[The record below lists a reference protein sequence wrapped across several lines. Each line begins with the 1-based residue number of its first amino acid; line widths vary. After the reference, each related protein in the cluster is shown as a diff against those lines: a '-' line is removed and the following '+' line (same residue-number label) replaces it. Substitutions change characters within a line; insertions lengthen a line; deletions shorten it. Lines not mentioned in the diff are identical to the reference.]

1 MQNQWKRRN
10 LLALSLGLVMANT
23 AAYAAEAES
32 ATPEAT
38 DPVAAVAEGQTV
50 PASANTSEFN
60 ASETA
65 PESAPVRSE
74 STDAAIVP
82 VATPPSQT
90 LPASETN
97 NNQSAANTTAPATPS
112 MVVPPAAAAADALK
126 QQATDASASK
136 NLTEVF
142 TAAERSY
149 SLSKKGS
156 YSMVYDLSYTY
167 YRDSRL
173 DLALDDGS
181 STLTRLRIEED
192 AQHTVSNTFSL
203 QYGLLN
209 NLTLTASLPLIAK
222 SDLLKD
228 TTTVGLGDIAFGA
241 RWEPFPLERGKLP
254 LILNGSLSTK
264 TGDSPYDINPNR
276 DLSTGKGYYSIGGGA
291 STRKFIDPIVLFGSG
306 SLSYG
311 LKESDLNQRRGSR
324 ILDEYSPG
332 ISGGIALG
340 FAYSLNYDVSLTM
353 SYQQSFA
360 TGSEFAFRQV
370 DPSKPQE
377 FSRPADQTSS
387 SLGIS
392 LGVRVSPKTIVNTSL
407 GFGLTE
413 DAPDVSLGLSFPLDF
428 LGIGREVK

>member
-1 MQNQWKRRN
+1 MQNQWKRHN
-10 LLALSLGLVMANT
+10 LLALSLGLIMAN
-23 AAYAAEAES
+23 AAVYAAEPEAEAASEPVESAFTAGAES
-32 ATPEAT
+32 VESAAEQSADSSTAATT
-38 DPVAAVAEGQTV
+38 
-50 PASANTSEFN
+50 
-60 ASETA
+60 ETA
-65 PESAPVRSE
+65 A
-74 STDAAIVP
+74 
-82 VATPPSQT
+82 
-90 LPASETN
+90 ET
-97 NNQSAANTTAPATPS
+97 TPS
-112 MVVPPAAAAADALK
+112 MVVAPAAAAADALK
-126 QQATDASASK
+126 QQADDASASK

-209 NLTLTASLPLIAK
+209 NLTLTATLPFIAK

-241 RWEPFPLERGKLP
+241 RWEPFPLERGKMP

-264 TGDSPYDINPNR
+264 TGDSPYEINPNR

-311 LKESDLNQRRGSR
+311 FKESDLNQRRGSR
-324 ILDEYSPG
+324 ILDDYTPG
-332 ISGGIALG
+332 ITGGIALG

-360 TGSEFAFRQV
+360 TGSEFAFRQL
-370 DPSKPQE
+370 DPNKPQE

-392 LGVRVSPKTIVNTSL
+392 LGVRMSPKTIVNTSL

-413 DAPDVSLGLSFPLDF
+413 DAPDVTLGVSFPLDF

>member
-10 LLALSLGLVMANT
+10 LLALSLSLIMAN
-23 AAYAAEAES
+23 AAVYAADEAES
-32 ATPEAT
+32 VDQAAAES
-38 DPVAAVAEGQTV
+38 VEQAAV
-50 PASANTSEFN
+50 TSEFN
-60 ASETA
+60 ASETVLENA
-65 PESAPVRSE
+65 EPTDNTESSIETVSP
-74 STDAAIVP
+74 P
-82 VATPPSQT
+82 TPDT
-90 LPASETN
+90 PAQDET
-97 NNQSAANTTAPATPS
+97 TPS
-112 MVVPPAAAAADALK
+112 MAVPPANVAADALK
-126 QQATDASASK
+126 QQEDDASASK
-136 NLTEVF
+136 NLSEVF

-156 YSMVYDLSYTY
+156 YSLVYDLNYTY

-181 STLTRLRIEED
+181 SVLTRLRIEED
-192 AQHTVSNTFSL
+192 AQHTVSNTFSM

-209 NLTLTASLPLIAK
+209 NLTLTATLPFIAK

-264 TGDSPYDINPNR
+264 TGDSPYEINPNR

-311 LKESDLNQRRGSR
+311 FKESDLNQHRGSR
-324 ILDEYSPG
+324 ILDDYSPG
-332 ISGGIALG
+332 ISGGLALG

-360 TGSEFAFRQV
+360 TGSEFTFTSGEA
-370 DPSKPQE
+370 S
-377 FSRPADQTSS
+377 SPADQTSS

-392 LGVRVSPKTIVNTSL
+392 LGVRISPKTIVNTSL

-413 DAPDVSLGLSFPLDF
+413 DAPDVSLGVSFPLDF
-428 LGIGREVK
+428 LGIGRDVK

>member
-23 AAYAAEAES
+23 AVYAADADTDSVADTDATRVAEPVQS
-32 ATPEAT
+32 TFAEGSGAIPAEPAPSADAASVSAGAAADSTVPDSTVVDNSAPATTATPN
-38 DPVAAVAEGQTV
+38 PVA
-50 PASANTSEFN
+50 
-60 ASETA
+60 
-65 PESAPVRSE
+65 
-74 STDAAIVP
+74 
-82 VATPPSQT
+82 
-90 LPASETN
+90 
-97 NNQSAANTTAPATPS
+97 ATPS
-112 MVVPPAAAAADALK
+112 MAVPAADAAANALK
-126 QQATDASASK
+126 QQSDDASASK

-149 SLSKKGS
+149 SLSKQGS

-181 STLTRLRIEED
+181 SVLTRLRIEED

-209 NLTLTASLPLIAK
+209 NLTLTASLPFIAK

-254 LILNGSLSTK
+254 LILNGSISTK
-264 TGDSPYDINPNR
+264 TGDSPYEINPNR

-311 LKESDLNQRRGSR
+311 FEETGLNQRRGSR
-324 ILDEYSPG
+324 ILDDYSPG

-360 TGSEFAFRQV
+360 TGSEFAFRQL
-370 DPSKPQE
+370 DPNKPQE

-392 LGVRVSPKTIVNTSL
+392 LGVRVSPKTIVNTSI

-428 LGIGREVK
+428 LGIGREVN

>member
-10 LLALSLGLVMANT
+10 VLALSLGLIMAN
-23 AAYAAEAES
+23 AAVYAAEPEVEAASAPVES
-32 ATPEAT
+32 ASAAASTEQPSDTVAASEGTTATADTATAPASPEAT
-38 DPVAAVAEGQTV
+38 SP
-50 PASANTSEFN
+50 
-60 ASETA
+60 
-65 PESAPVRSE
+65 
-74 STDAAIVP
+74 
-82 VATPPSQT
+82 ATP
-90 LPASETN
+90 
-97 NNQSAANTTAPATPS
+97 AATTPS

-149 SLSKKGS
+149 SLSKTGS
-156 YSMVYDLSYTY
+156 YSLVYDLSYTY

-192 AQHTVSNTFSL
+192 AQHTVSNTFSV

-209 NLTLTASLPLIAK
+209 NLTLTASLPFIAK

-264 TGDSPYDINPNR
+264 TGDSPYEINPNR

-311 LKESDLNQRRGSR
+311 FEESDLNQRRGSR
-324 ILDEYSPG
+324 ILDDFAPG
-332 ISGGIALG
+332 ISGGISLG

-360 TGSEFAFRQV
+360 TGSEFTFT
-370 DPSKPQE
+370 SGE
-377 FSRPADQTSS
+377 TSSPADQTSS

-392 LGVRVSPKTIVNTSL
+392 LGVRVSPKTIVNTSI

-413 DAPDVSLGLSFPLDF
+413 DAPDVSLGVSFPLDF

>member
-10 LLALSLGLVMANT
+10 VLALSLGLIMAN
-23 AAYAAEAES
+23 AAVYAAEPES
-32 ATPEAT
+32 AAPEAVGST
-38 DPVAAVAEGQTV
+38 TTAADAPQPVVAVTSEFSASETPIEAVPSTSDSATSSIEPVVNVPTQTV
-50 PASANTSEFN
+50 PAST
-60 ASETA
+60 T
-65 PESAPVRSE
+65 
-74 STDAAIVP
+74 TP
-82 VATPPSQT
+82 VA
-90 LPASETN
+90 E
-97 NNQSAANTTAPATPS
+97 PATPS

-156 YSMVYDLSYTY
+156 YSLVYDLNYTY

-181 STLTRLRIEED
+181 SVLTRLRIEED
-192 AQHTVSNTFSL
+192 AQHTVSNTFSV

-264 TGDSPYDINPNR
+264 TGDSPYEINPNR

-311 LKESDLNQRRGSR
+311 FKESDLNQRRGSR
-324 ILDEYSPG
+324 ILDDYSPG
-332 ISGGIALG
+332 LNGGIALG

-360 TGSEFAFRQV
+360 TGSEFAFRQL

-377 FSRPADQTSS
+377 FSKPADQTSS

-413 DAPDVSLGLSFPLDF
+413 DAPDVSLGVSFPLDF
-428 LGIGREVK
+428 LGIGRDVK

>member
-10 LLALSLGLVMANT
+10 VLALSLGLIMANT
-23 AAYAAEAES
+23 AVYAAE
-32 ATPEAT
+32 PEAA
-38 DPVAAVAEGQTV
+38 PVEAAAEGQ
-50 PASANTSEFN
+50 ASAATSEFN

-65 PESAPVRSE
+65 VDPVPAGAESASGIEPV
-74 STDAAIVP
+74 V
-82 VATPPSQT
+82 TPPTQT
-90 LPASETN
+90 VPASET
-97 NNQSAANTTAPATPS
+97 AAAAEPATPS

-126 QQATDASASK
+126 QQADDASASK

-149 SLSKKGS
+149 SLSKQGS

-173 DLALDDGS
+173 DLALDDSS

-209 NLTLTASLPLIAK
+209 NLTLTANLPIIAK

-264 TGDSPYDINPNR
+264 TGDSPYEINPNR

-311 LKESDLNQRRGSR
+311 FKESDLNQRRGSR

-360 TGSEFAFRQV
+360 TGSEFAFRQN

>member
-10 LLALSLGLVMANT
+10 VLALSLGLIMANT
-23 AAYAAEAES
+23 AVYAAE
-32 ATPEAT
+32 PEAA
-38 DPVAAVAEGQTV
+38 PVEAAAAGQS
-50 PASANTSEFN
+50 SAATSEFN

-65 PESAPVRSE
+65 VDAVPASAESASGIEPV
-74 STDAAIVP
+74 V
-82 VATPPSQT
+82 TPPTQT
-90 LPASETN
+90 VPASET
-97 NNQSAANTTAPATPS
+97 AAAAVPATPS

-126 QQATDASASK
+126 QQASDASASK

-142 TAAERSY
+142 TASERSY

-156 YSMVYDLSYTY
+156 YSLIYDVNYSY

-203 QYGLLN
+203 QYGLRN
-209 NLTLTASLPLIAK
+209 NLTLTATLPFIAK

-228 TTTVGLGDIAFGA
+228 TTTVGLGDIALGM

-264 TGDSPYDINPNR
+264 TGDSPYEINPNR

-311 LKESDLNQRRGSR
+311 IKESDLNQRRGSR

-332 ISGGIALG
+332 LSGGIALG

-360 TGSEFAFRQV
+360 TGSEFTFT
-370 DPSKPQE
+370 SGE
-377 FSRPADQTSS
+377 SSSPADQTSA

-392 LGVRVSPKTIVNTSL
+392 LGVRVSPKTIVNTSI

-413 DAPDVSLGLSFPLDF
+413 DAPDVSLGVSFPLDF
-428 LGIGREVK
+428 LGIGREVR

>member
-10 LLALSLGLVMANT
+10 VLALSLGLIMAN
-23 AAYAAEAES
+23 AVVYAAEPES
-32 ATPEAT
+32 AAPEAVGSTTTAADAPQPVVAVTSEFSASETPIEAAPST
-38 DPVAAVAEGQTV
+38 DDSTTSSIEPVVNAPTQTV
-50 PASANTSEFN
+50 PASAT
-60 ASETA
+60 T
-65 PESAPVRSE
+65 
-74 STDAAIVP
+74 P
-82 VATPPSQT
+82 VA
-90 LPASETN
+90 E
-97 NNQSAANTTAPATPS
+97 PATPS

-149 SLSKKGS
+149 SLSKTGS
-156 YSMVYDLSYTY
+156 YSLVYDLSYTY
-167 YRDSRL
+167 YRDTRL

-192 AQHTVSNTFSL
+192 AQHTVSNTFSV

-209 NLTLTASLPLIAK
+209 NLTLTASLPFIAK

-264 TGDSPYDINPNR
+264 TGDSPYEINPNR

-311 LKESDLNQRRGSR
+311 FEESDLNQRRGSR
-324 ILDEYSPG
+324 ILDDFAPG
-332 ISGGIALG
+332 ISGGISLG

-360 TGSEFAFRQV
+360 TGSEFTFT
-370 DPSKPQE
+370 SGE
-377 FSRPADQTSS
+377 TSSPADQTSS

-392 LGVRVSPKTIVNTSL
+392 LGVRVSPKTIVNTSI

-413 DAPDVSLGLSFPLDF
+413 DAPDVSLGVSFPLDF

>member
-10 LLALSLGLVMANT
+10 LLALSLGLIMAN
-23 AAYAAEAES
+23 AAVYAAEPEAEAASEPVESAFTAGAES
-32 ATPEAT
+32 AES
-38 DPVAAVAEGQTV
+38 AAEQ
-50 PASANTSEFN
+50 SADSST
-60 ASETA
+60 APTAETA
-65 PESAPVRSE
+65 
-74 STDAAIVP
+74 T
-82 VATPPSQT
+82 
-90 LPASETN
+90 ET
-97 NNQSAANTTAPATPS
+97 TPS
-112 MVVPPAAAAADALK
+112 MVVAPAAAAADALK
-126 QQATDASASK
+126 QQADDASASK

-209 NLTLTASLPLIAK
+209 NLTLTATLPFIAK

-241 RWEPFPLERGKLP
+241 RWEPFPLERGKMP

-264 TGDSPYDINPNR
+264 TGDSPYEINPNR

-311 LKESDLNQRRGSR
+311 FKETNLNQRRGSR
-324 ILDEYSPG
+324 ILDDYTPG
-332 ISGGIALG
+332 ITGGIALG

-360 TGSEFAFRQV
+360 TGSEFAFRQL
-370 DPSKPQE
+370 DPNKPQE

-392 LGVRVSPKTIVNTSL
+392 LGVRMSPKTIVNTSL

-413 DAPDVSLGLSFPLDF
+413 DAPDVTLGVSFPLDF

>member
-10 LLALSLGLVMANT
+10 VLALSLGLIMAN
-23 AAYAAEAES
+23 AAVYAAEPEVEAASAPVES
-32 ATPEAT
+32 ASAAASTEQPTDTVAASEGTTATADTATAPASSEATSPAAAAPEAT
-38 DPVAAVAEGQTV
+38 
-50 PASANTSEFN
+50 
-60 ASETA
+60 
-65 PESAPVRSE
+65 
-74 STDAAIVP
+74 
-82 VATPPSQT
+82 
-90 LPASETN
+90 
-97 NNQSAANTTAPATPS
+97 TPS

-149 SLSKKGS
+149 SLSKTGS
-156 YSMVYDLSYTY
+156 YSLVYDLSYTY

-192 AQHTVSNTFSL
+192 AQHTVSNTFSV

-209 NLTLTASLPLIAK
+209 NLTLTASLPFIAK

-264 TGDSPYDINPNR
+264 TGDSPYEINPNR

-311 LKESDLNQRRGSR
+311 FEESDLNQRRGSR
-324 ILDEYSPG
+324 LLDDFAPG
-332 ISGGIALG
+332 ISGGISLG

-360 TGSEFAFRQV
+360 TGSEFTFT
-370 DPSKPQE
+370 SGE
-377 FSRPADQTSS
+377 SSSPADQTSS

-392 LGVRVSPKTIVNTSL
+392 LGVRVSPKTIVNTSI

-413 DAPDVSLGLSFPLDF
+413 DAPDVSLGVSFPLDF

>member
-10 LLALSLGLVMANT
+10 VLALSLGLIMAN
-23 AAYAAEAES
+23 AAVYAAEPEVEAASAPVES
-32 ATPEAT
+32 ASAAASTEQPSDTVAASEGTTATADTATAPVSPEAT
-38 DPVAAVAEGQTV
+38 SP
-50 PASANTSEFN
+50 
-60 ASETA
+60 
-65 PESAPVRSE
+65 
-74 STDAAIVP
+74 
-82 VATPPSQT
+82 ATP
-90 LPASETN
+90 
-97 NNQSAANTTAPATPS
+97 AATTPS

-149 SLSKKGS
+149 SLSKTGS
-156 YSMVYDLSYTY
+156 YSLVYDLSYTY

-192 AQHTVSNTFSL
+192 AQHTVSNTFSV

-209 NLTLTASLPLIAK
+209 NLTLTASLPFIAK

-264 TGDSPYDINPNR
+264 TGDSPYEINPNR

-311 LKESDLNQRRGSR
+311 FEESDLNQRRGSR
-324 ILDEYSPG
+324 ILDDFAPG
-332 ISGGIALG
+332 ISGGISLG

-360 TGSEFAFRQV
+360 TGSEFTFT
-370 DPSKPQE
+370 SGE
-377 FSRPADQTSS
+377 SSSPADQTSS

-392 LGVRVSPKTIVNTSL
+392 LGVRVSPKTIVNTSI

-413 DAPDVSLGLSFPLDF
+413 DAPDVSLGVSFPLDF

>member
-1 MQNQWKRRN
+1 MQKQWKRRN
-10 LLALSLGLVMANT
+10 LLALSLSLIMAN
-23 AAYAAEAES
+23 AAVYAADEEVVAES
-32 ATPEAT
+32 ADQAEAAE
-38 DPVAAVAEGQTV
+38 PVAQAAV
-50 PASANTSEFN
+50 TSEFN

-65 PESAPVRSE
+65 PEKLPL
-74 STDAAIVP
+74 STDGD
-82 VATPPSQT
+82 
-90 LPASETN
+90 
-97 NNQSAANTTAPATPS
+97 ANSIQTTAPAATVPVSPSATASATTAEAATAEAATPS

-126 QQATDASASK
+126 QQADDASASK
-136 NLTEVF
+136 NLAEVF
-142 TAAERSY
+142 TASERSY

-156 YSMVYDLSYTY
+156 YSLVYDLNYTY

-181 STLTRLRIEED
+181 SVLTRLRIEED
-192 AQHTVSNTFSL
+192 AQHTVSNTFSV

-228 TTTVGLGDIAFGA
+228 TTTVGLGDIALGA
-241 RWEPFPLERGKLP
+241 RWEPFPLERGRLP
-254 LILNGSLSTK
+254 LILNGTLSTK
-264 TGDSPYDINPNR
+264 TGDSPYEINPNR

-311 LKESDLNQRRGSR
+311 FKESDLNQRRGSR
-324 ILDEYSPG
+324 ILDDYSPG
-332 ISGGIALG
+332 VSGGIALG

-360 TGSEFAFRQV
+360 TGSEFAFRQL

-377 FSRPADQTSS
+377 FSKPADQTSS

-413 DAPDVSLGLSFPLDF
+413 DAPDVSLGVSFPLDF
-428 LGIGREVK
+428 LGIGRDVK

>member
-23 AAYAAEAES
+23 AVYAADADTDS
-32 ATPEAT
+32 VADTDATRVTE
-38 DPVAAVAEGQTV
+38 PVQSTFAEGSGAI
-50 PASANTSEFN
+50 PAEP
-60 ASETA
+60 A
-65 PESAPVRSE
+65 PT
-74 STDAAIVP
+74 TDAADAASVSAGAAADSTVPDSTLVDNSAPATTATPNP
-82 VATPPSQT
+82 VA
-90 LPASETN
+90 
-97 NNQSAANTTAPATPS
+97 ATPS
-112 MVVPPAAAAADALK
+112 MAVPAADAAANALK
-126 QQATDASASK
+126 QQSDDASASK

-149 SLSKKGS
+149 SLSKQGS

-181 STLTRLRIEED
+181 SVLTRLRIEED

-209 NLTLTASLPLIAK
+209 NLTLTASLPFIAK

-254 LILNGSLSTK
+254 LILNGSISTK
-264 TGDSPYDINPNR
+264 TGDSPYEINPNR

-311 LKESDLNQRRGSR
+311 FEETGLNQRRGSR
-324 ILDEYSPG
+324 ILDDYSPG

-360 TGSEFAFRQV
+360 TGSEFAFRQL
-370 DPSKPQE
+370 DPNKPQE

-392 LGVRVSPKTIVNTSL
+392 LGVRVSPKTIVNTSI

-428 LGIGREVK
+428 LGIGREVN

>member
-1 MQNQWKRRN
+1 MQNQWKCRN

-23 AAYAAEAES
+23 AVYAADADTDSVADTDATRVAEPVQS
-32 ATPEAT
+32 TFAEGSGAIPAEPAPSADAASVSAGAAADSTVPDSTVVDNSAAATTATPN
-38 DPVAAVAEGQTV
+38 PVA
-50 PASANTSEFN
+50 
-60 ASETA
+60 
-65 PESAPVRSE
+65 
-74 STDAAIVP
+74 
-82 VATPPSQT
+82 
-90 LPASETN
+90 
-97 NNQSAANTTAPATPS
+97 ATPS
-112 MVVPPAAAAADALK
+112 MAVPAADAAANALK
-126 QQATDASASK
+126 QQSDDASASK

-149 SLSKKGS
+149 SLSKQGS

-181 STLTRLRIEED
+181 SVLTRLRIEED

-209 NLTLTASLPLIAK
+209 NLTLTASLPFIAK

-254 LILNGSLSTK
+254 LILNGSISTK
-264 TGDSPYDINPNR
+264 TGDSPYEINPNR

-311 LKESDLNQRRGSR
+311 FEETGLNQRRGSR
-324 ILDEYSPG
+324 ILDDYSPG

-360 TGSEFAFRQV
+360 TGSEFAFRQL
-370 DPSKPQE
+370 DPNKPQE

-392 LGVRVSPKTIVNTSL
+392 LGVRVSPKTIVNTSI

-428 LGIGREVK
+428 LGIGREVN

>member
-10 LLALSLGLVMANT
+10 VLALSLGLIMAN
-23 AAYAAEAES
+23 AAVYAADEDVAAASESVVAEVES
-32 ATPEAT
+32 ADQPAETTASATSEAASPEA
-38 DPVAAVAEGQTV
+38 
-50 PASANTSEFN
+50 
-60 ASETA
+60 
-65 PESAPVRSE
+65 
-74 STDAAIVP
+74 
-82 VATPPSQT
+82 
-90 LPASETN
+90 
-97 NNQSAANTTAPATPS
+97 ATPS
-112 MVVPPAAAAADALK
+112 MAVPPADAAADALK
-126 QQATDASASK
+126 QQDNDASASK
-136 NLTEVF
+136 NLAEVF

-149 SLSKKGS
+149 SLSKQGS

-181 STLTRLRIEED
+181 SVLTRLRIEED

-209 NLTLTASLPLIAK
+209 NLTLTATLPFIAK

-241 RWEPFPLERGKLP
+241 RWEPFPLERGKMP

-264 TGDSPYDINPNR
+264 TGDSPYEINPNR
-276 DLSTGKGYYSIGGGA
+276 DLSTGKGYYSIGGGV

-311 LKESDLNQRRGSR
+311 FKESDLNQRRGSR
-324 ILDEYSPG
+324 ILDDYSPG
-332 ISGGIALG
+332 ISGGISLG

-360 TGSEFAFRQV
+360 TGSEFAFRQL
-370 DPSKPQE
+370 DPNKQQE
-377 FSRPADQTSS
+377 FSKPADQTSS

-413 DAPDVSLGLSFPLDF
+413 DAPDVSLGVSFPLDF

>member
-1 MQNQWKRRN
+1 MQNQWKRHN
-10 LLALSLGLVMANT
+10 LLALSLGLIMAN
-23 AAYAAEAES
+23 AAVYAAEPEAEAASEPVESAFTAGAES
-32 ATPEAT
+32 AEPAAEQSADSSTAAT
-38 DPVAAVAEGQTV
+38 T
-50 PASANTSEFN
+50 
-60 ASETA
+60 ETA
-65 PESAPVRSE
+65 A
-74 STDAAIVP
+74 
-82 VATPPSQT
+82 
-90 LPASETN
+90 ET
-97 NNQSAANTTAPATPS
+97 TPS
-112 MVVPPAAAAADALK
+112 MVVAPAAAAADALK
-126 QQATDASASK
+126 QQADDASASK

-209 NLTLTASLPLIAK
+209 NLTLTATLPFIAK

-241 RWEPFPLERGKLP
+241 RWEPFPLERGKMP

-264 TGDSPYDINPNR
+264 TGDSPYEINPNR

-311 LKESDLNQRRGSR
+311 FKESDLNQRRGSR
-324 ILDEYSPG
+324 ILDDYTPG
-332 ISGGIALG
+332 ITGGIALG

-360 TGSEFAFRQV
+360 TGSEFAFRQL
-370 DPSKPQE
+370 DPNKPQE

-392 LGVRVSPKTIVNTSL
+392 LGVRMSPKTIVNTSL

-413 DAPDVSLGLSFPLDF
+413 DAPDVTLGVSFPLDF

>member
-10 LLALSLGLVMANT
+10 LLALSLGLIMAN
-23 AAYAAEAES
+23 AAVYAAEPEAEAASEPVESAFTAGAES
-32 ATPEAT
+32 AEPAAEQSADSSTAAT
-38 DPVAAVAEGQTV
+38 T
-50 PASANTSEFN
+50 
-60 ASETA
+60 ETA
-65 PESAPVRSE
+65 A
-74 STDAAIVP
+74 
-82 VATPPSQT
+82 
-90 LPASETN
+90 ET
-97 NNQSAANTTAPATPS
+97 TPS
-112 MVVPPAAAAADALK
+112 MVVAPAAAAADALK
-126 QQATDASASK
+126 QQADDASASK

-209 NLTLTASLPLIAK
+209 NLTLTATLPFIAK

-241 RWEPFPLERGKLP
+241 RWEPFPLERGKMP

-264 TGDSPYDINPNR
+264 TGDSPYEINPNR

-291 STRKFIDPIVLFGSG
+291 STRKFIDPVVLFGSG

-311 LKESDLNQRRGSR
+311 FKESNLNQRRGSR
-324 ILDEYSPG
+324 ILDDYTPG
-332 ISGGIALG
+332 ITGGIALG

-360 TGSEFAFRQV
+360 TGSEFAFRQI
-370 DPSKPQE
+370 DPNKPQE

-392 LGVRVSPKTIVNTSL
+392 LGVRMSPKTIVNTSL

-413 DAPDVSLGLSFPLDF
+413 DAPDVTLGVSFPLDF

>member
-1 MQNQWKRRN
+1 MTIMQNQWKRRN
-10 LLALSLGLVMANT
+10 LLALSLGLIMAN
-23 AAYAAEAES
+23 AAVYAAEPEAEAASEPVESAFTAGAES
-32 ATPEAT
+32 AES
-38 DPVAAVAEGQTV
+38 AAEQ
-50 PASANTSEFN
+50 SADSST
-60 ASETA
+60 APTAETA
-65 PESAPVRSE
+65 
-74 STDAAIVP
+74 T
-82 VATPPSQT
+82 
-90 LPASETN
+90 ET
-97 NNQSAANTTAPATPS
+97 TPS
-112 MVVPPAAAAADALK
+112 MVVAPAAAAADALK
-126 QQATDASASK
+126 QQADDASASK

-209 NLTLTASLPLIAK
+209 NLTLTATLPFIAK

-241 RWEPFPLERGKLP
+241 RWEPFPLERGKMP

-264 TGDSPYDINPNR
+264 TGDSPYEINPNR

-311 LKESDLNQRRGSR
+311 FKETNLNQRRGSR
-324 ILDEYSPG
+324 ILDDYTPG
-332 ISGGIALG
+332 ITGGIALG

-360 TGSEFAFRQV
+360 TGSEFAFRQL
-370 DPSKPQE
+370 DPNKPQE

-392 LGVRVSPKTIVNTSL
+392 LGVRMSPKTIVNTSL

-413 DAPDVSLGLSFPLDF
+413 DAPDVTLGVSFPLDF

>member
-1 MQNQWKRRN
+1 MTIMQNQWKRRS
-10 LLALSLGLVMANT
+10 LLALSLGLVMAN
-23 AAYAAEAES
+23 ASVYAAESEGSESAATGSVDEIQAPSATVDTGSEAAPSTSEVPVSTTDATASSES
-32 ATPEAT
+32 ATPTE
-38 DPVAAVAEGQTV
+38 EK
-50 PASANTSEFN
+50 
-60 ASETA
+60 
-65 PESAPVRSE
+65 
-74 STDAAIVP
+74 
-82 VATPPSQT
+82 
-90 LPASETN
+90 
-97 NNQSAANTTAPATPS
+97 TPS
-112 MVVPPAAAAADALK
+112 MVVEPKAAAAADALK
-126 QQATDASASK
+126 QQADDASASK

-149 SLSKKGS
+149 SLSKQGS

-181 STLTRLRIEED
+181 STLLRLRIEED
-192 AQHTVSNTFSL
+192 AQHTVSNTFSF

-209 NLTLTASLPLIAK
+209 NLTLTASLPFIAK

-264 TGDSPYDINPNR
+264 TGDSPYEINPTR

-311 LKESDLNQRRGSR
+311 FKETGLNQHRGSR
-324 ILDEYSPG
+324 ILDEYTPG
-332 ISGGIALG
+332 ISGGLALG

-360 TGSEFAFRQV
+360 TGTEFAFT
-370 DPSKPQE
+370 SGE
-377 FSRPADQTSS
+377 SSSPADQTSA
-387 SLGIS
+387 SLQVA
-392 LGVRVSPKTIVNTSL
+392 LGVRVSPKTIVNTSI

-413 DAPDVSLGLSFPLDF
+413 DAPDVTLGVSFPLDF

>member
-1 MQNQWKRRN
+1 MQNQWKRHN
-10 LLALSLGLVMANT
+10 LLALSLGLIMTN
-23 AAYAAEAES
+23 AAVYAAES
-32 ATPEAT
+32 EAV
-38 DPVAAVAEGQTV
+38 DSEQAASVAAVAEEAAAQPTTGEQQ
-50 PASANTSEFN
+50 
-60 ASETA
+60 
-65 PESAPVRSE
+65 
-74 STDAAIVP
+74 STDPAPTAEP
-82 VATPPSQT
+82 TATAET
-90 LPASETN
+90 TTPAP
-97 NNQSAANTTAPATPS
+97 APTEATPS

-156 YSMVYDLSYTY
+156 YSMVYDLNYTY

-181 STLTRLRIEED
+181 SVLTRLRIEED

-209 NLTLTASLPLIAK
+209 NLTLTATLPFIAK

-241 RWEPFPLERGKLP
+241 RWEPFPLERGKMP

-264 TGDSPYDINPNR
+264 TGDSPYEINPNR
-276 DLSTGKGYYSIGGGA
+276 DLSTGKGYYSIGGGV

-311 LKESDLNQRRGSR
+311 FKESDLNQRRGSR

-332 ISGGIALG
+332 ISGGLSLG

-360 TGSEFAFRQV
+360 TGSEFAFRQL
-370 DPSKPQE
+370 DPNKAQE
-377 FSRPADQTSS
+377 FSKPADQTSS

-413 DAPDVSLGLSFPLDF
+413 DAPDVSLGMSFPLDF

>member
-10 LLALSLGLVMANT
+10 VLALSLGLIMAN
-23 AAYAAEAES
+23 AAVYAADEDVAAASESVVAEVES
-32 ATPEAT
+32 ADQPAETTASATSEAASPEA
-38 DPVAAVAEGQTV
+38 
-50 PASANTSEFN
+50 
-60 ASETA
+60 
-65 PESAPVRSE
+65 
-74 STDAAIVP
+74 
-82 VATPPSQT
+82 
-90 LPASETN
+90 
-97 NNQSAANTTAPATPS
+97 ATPS
-112 MVVPPAAAAADALK
+112 MAVPPADAAADALK
-126 QQATDASASK
+126 QQDNDASASK
-136 NLTEVF
+136 NLAEVF

-149 SLSKKGS
+149 SLSKQGS

-181 STLTRLRIEED
+181 SVLTRLRIEED

-209 NLTLTASLPLIAK
+209 NLTLTATLPFIAK

-241 RWEPFPLERGKLP
+241 RWEPFPLERGKMP

-264 TGDSPYDINPNR
+264 TGDSPYEINPNR
-276 DLSTGKGYYSIGGGA
+276 DLSTGKGYYSIGGGV

-311 LKESDLNQRRGSR
+311 FKESDLNQRRGSR
-324 ILDEYSPG
+324 ILDDYSPG
-332 ISGGIALG
+332 ISGGISLG

-360 TGSEFAFRQV
+360 TGSEFAFRQL
-370 DPSKPQE
+370 DPNKPQE
-377 FSRPADQTSS
+377 FSKPADQTSS

-413 DAPDVSLGLSFPLDF
+413 DAPDVSLGVSFPLDF